1 MGLTILFSHLKII
14 LLQYFSIFS
23 FNFQFSAVSKRI
35 LGNRCNT
42 LHHEVNPS
50 TMKAHFMH
58 NFFQKTPTQS
68 YQKPYLNQAL
78 KPFPQPGQ
86 FFFGLGDALFQRQ
99 SRHCQ

>member
-1 MGLTILFSHLKII
+1 MGLTVLFSHLKII

-58 NFFQKTPTQS
+58 NIFQKAPTQS

-78 KPFPQPGQ
+78 KPFP
-86 FFFGLGDALFQRQ
+86 
-99 SRHCQ
+99 